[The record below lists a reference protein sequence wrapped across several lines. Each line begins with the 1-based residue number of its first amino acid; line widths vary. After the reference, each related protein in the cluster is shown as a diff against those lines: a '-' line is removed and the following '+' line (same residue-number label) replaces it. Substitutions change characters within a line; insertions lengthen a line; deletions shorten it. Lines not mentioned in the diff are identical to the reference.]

1 MKLGTENRKEL
12 VILLLLAVVAL
23 YAGGRM
29 YFGKPTVAANTPVA
43 SATPATS
50 TAKKPPPTT
59 TTRKYKQRTPLVASL
74 DPTLRFDLLKSSE
87 DQEYKGGERNIF
99 NEQAPEI
106 PQPKFPPV
114 KPGPSVPQP
123 PPGPPPP
130 PPINLKF
137 YGFASRPG
145 EPKRVFLSTGDD
157 VLIGSEGEIVNRRYR
172 IVHITNSSVEI
183 EDVLNNNKQ
192 VIPLTQG

>member
-1 MKLGTENRKEL
+1 MKLGTENRREL
-12 VILLLLAVVAL
+12 VILLVLAVAAL
-23 YAGGRM
+23 FMIGRM
-29 YFGKPTVAANTPVA
+29 YFGKPTVAANTPTAAV
-43 SATPATS
+43 TPATS
-50 TAKKPPPTT
+50 TVKKPQTSST
-59 TTRKYKQRTPLVASL
+59 ARKYKQKAPLVATL

-106 PQPKFPPV
+106 P
-114 KPGPSVPQP
+114 KPIVSPIKKVEVPTGP
-123 PPGPPPP
+123 PPPPPP

-137 YGFASRPG
+137 YGFTNKPG
-145 EPKRVFLSTGDD
+145 EPKRVFLTSGDD

-172 IVHITNSSVEI
+172 IVRITNSSVEI

-192 VIPLTQG
+192 TIPLTQG

>member
-12 VILLLLAVVAL
+12 VILLVLAVVAL
-23 YAGGRM
+23 YAGARM

-43 SATPATS
+43 APVASVAKKPTPAT
-50 TAKKPPPTT
+50 TT
-59 TTRKYKQRTPLVASL
+59 KKYKRKGPLVATL

-87 DQEYKGGERNIF
+87 EQEYKGGERNIF
-99 NEQAPEI
+99 TEEMPVI
-106 PQPKFPPV
+106 PQPIVPAV
-114 KPGPSVPQP
+114 KKAEVPTGP
-123 PPGPPPP
+123 PPPPPP

-137 YGFASRPG
+137 YGFTNKPG
-145 EPKRVFLSTGDD
+145 EPKRVFLTSGDD
-157 VLIGSEGEIVNRRYR
+157 VLIGSEGDIVNRRYR

-192 VIPLTQG
+192 TIPLTQG

>member
-12 VILLLLAVVAL
+12 VILLVLAAVAL

-43 SATPATS
+43 APFAPV
-50 TAKKPPPTT
+50 AKKPMPATT
-59 TTRKYKQRTPLVASL
+59 TKKYKRKAPLVASL

-99 NEQAPEI
+99 TEEAPPI
-106 PQPKFPPV
+106 PKPIAPPIKKV
-114 KPGPSVPQP
+114 EVPTGP
-123 PPGPPPP
+123 PPPPPP

-137 YGFASRPG
+137 YGFASKPG

-157 VLIGSEGEIVNRRYR
+157 VLIGAEGEIVNRRYR
-172 IVHITNSSVEI
+172 IVRITNSSVEI

-192 VIPLTQG
+192 TIPLTQG